1 MAQIEAMQSPVYS
14 EVDYYEKVSFFAVF
28 NHFLLSVEQMQR
40 FINFKQSKGNYF
52 KDTDGNTVLDFN
64 AK

>member
-14 EVDYYEKVSFFAVF
+14 EVDYYEK
-28 NHFLLSVEQMQR
+28 MQR

-52 KDTDGNTVLDFN
+52 KDTDGNTVLDLN

>member
-1 MAQIEAMQSPVYS
+1 LKPKVVTKFPGAAHMAQIEAMQSPVYS
-14 EVDYYEKVSFFAVF
+14 EVDYYEK
-28 NHFLLSVEQMQR
+28 MQR

-52 KDTDGNTVLDFN
+52 KDTDGNTVLDLN